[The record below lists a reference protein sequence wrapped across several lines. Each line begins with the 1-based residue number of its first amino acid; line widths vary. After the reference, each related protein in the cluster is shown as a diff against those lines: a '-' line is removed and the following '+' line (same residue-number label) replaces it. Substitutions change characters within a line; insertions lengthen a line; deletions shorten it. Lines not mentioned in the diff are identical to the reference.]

1 MQGKTP
7 EGIARQQIDD
17 QLRKVGWE
25 VDTASLR
32 YSHGARPKAGHNMLI
47 AEWPTDSQI
56 KEGGFAD
63 YAMFLGEKLVGFI
76 EAKSKYKNLPG
87 VLDHQAKD
95 YARNVR
101 SLDASYLAGKW
112 RDYDVPFIFAA
123 NGRKYVKELEIESGI
138 WFQDLREASNK
149 PKALRGWLSP
159 QAIADRLEQDTAKG
173 NQTLAAMQADFLTD
187 PDGLNLR
194 EYQLTA
200 IEKTQEAIIKG
211 QDRILLAM
219 ATGTGKT
226 RTVLGLIYKLLTAG
240 RFKRILFLVD
250 RNSLGEQAQDVFKDV
265 RLEDLKTLKQIHNI
279 QTLEDKFI
287 EPETNVQIASVQ
299 GMMKRIIYVG
309 EEDRMPSAGDYDL
322 IIVDEAHRGYVFDKE
337 MDEAEKLYRD
347 ELDFQSKYRQV
358 IDYFDSV
365 KIGLTA
371 TPALH
376 TTKIFGDPVYFYT
389 YEEAVIDGYL
399 VDHDSPHLLTTL
411 LGKNGIHY
419 DKGETVKQLDLDT
432 HAVADKYL
440 QDELD
445 FAIDEF
451 NKQVIT
457 DDFNRA
463 VLEEVIRDIDPDE
476 GGKTLI
482 YAVNDRHADLI
493 VDILKDIY
501 SSLGYDTDAI
511 TKITGSIG
519 DSKTVKEAIRKFRY
533 EKSPS
538 IVVTVDLLTTG
549 IDVPAIDK
557 LVFIR
562 RVRSRILFEQMLG
575 RATRLCPEIGKTTFE
590 IYDAVGVYDSL
601 APFSDMQ
608 PVAADPGTTFA
619 QILEGL
625 ANVTDQ
631 EQLAQLVRQFAG
643 KLQRRKRSM
652 TPEMLEHFK
661 NLTGK
666 DAGIFAS
673 SLVKMTPEN
682 AKTLLLKHGQ
692 LFRQL
697 DTEGYLPRKPITIS
711 DKPDQLISHER
722 SYGHDNQKPEDYL
735 KAFGE
740 FVKNN
745 PDQIEAINIISG
757 RPKDLTRA
765 DLKALLLALKQKGFT
780 TEQLNGAISQMTNR
794 DMAADIIGIIRSY
807 ALNLPLVNKE
817 ERIRNAIEK
826 LKKAHN
832 FTKAQQNWISRFEKA
847 LMNEPILNIKIIDE
861 IPMFQEYGGSARLD
875 KVFDFKL
882 ADIIDELNTYL
893 YEVEAA

>member
-1 MQGKTP
+1 MHGKTP
-7 EGIARQQIDD
+7 EGQARHQIDE
-17 QLRKVGWE
+17 QLRKVGWD
-25 VDTASLR
+25 VDTANLR
-32 YSHGARPKAGHNMLI
+32 HSRGTRPKAGRNMLI
-47 AEWPTDSQI
+47 AEWPTDSRI
-56 KEGGFAD
+56 KGGGYAD
-63 YAMFLGEKLVGFI
+63 YAMFLGERLVGFI
-76 EAKSKYKNLPG
+76 EAKSKYKNLSG

-101 SLDASYLAGKW
+101 SQDASYLEGKW

-123 NGRKYVKELEIESGI
+123 NGRKYLKDLEIESGI

-149 PKALRGWLSP
+149 PKALQGWLSP
-159 QAIADRLEQDTAKG
+159 QAIADRLEQNTDKG
-173 NQTLAAMQADFLTD
+173 NQALAAMQADFLTD

-194 EYQLTA
+194 HYQLTA
-200 IEKTQEAIIKG
+200 IEKAQEAIISG
-211 QDRILLAM
+211 QDKILLAM

-279 QTLEDKFI
+279 QTLEEKFI
-287 EPETNVQIASVQ
+287 EPETNVHIATVQ
-299 GMMKRIIYVG
+299 GMMKRILYTD

-322 IIVDEAHRGYVFDKE
+322 IIVDEAHRGYIFDKE

-347 ELDFQSKYRQV
+347 ERDFQSKYRQV
-358 IDYFDSV
+358 IDYFDAV

-376 TTKIFGDPVYFYT
+376 TAKIFGDPVYFYT

-419 DKGETVKQLDLDT
+419 DRGETVKQIDPAT
-432 HAVADKYL
+432 HGMADKYL
-440 QDELD
+440 EDELD
-445 FAIDEF
+445 FAIDDF
-451 NKQVIT
+451 NRQVIT
-457 DDFNRA
+457 ENFNRA
-463 VLEEVIRDIDPDE
+463 VLEEIVRDIDQDE

-519 DSKTVKEAIRKFRY
+519 DSKIVKEAIRKFRY
-533 EKSPS
+533 EKFPS

-549 IDVPAIDK
+549 IDVPVIDK

-575 RATRLCPEIGKTTFE
+575 RATRLCPEINKTHFE
-590 IYDAVGVYDSL
+590 IYDAVGIYDCL
-601 APFSDMQ
+601 APFTNMQ

-619 QILEGL
+619 QLLEGL
-625 ANVTDQ
+625 ANVTDK
-631 EQLAQLVRQFAG
+631 EQLTQLVRQFAG

-652 TPEMLEHFK
+652 TPEMLEYFK
-661 NLTGK
+661 NITGK
-666 DAGIFAS
+666 DVGIFAS
-673 SLVKMTPEN
+673 RLVKMTPEE
-682 AKTLLLKHGQ
+682 AKALLLQYDQ

-697 DTEGYLPRKPITIS
+697 DTDGFLPRKPITIS
-711 DKPDQLISHER
+711 DKPDALISHER
-722 SYGHDNQKPEDYL
+722 GYGQDNQKPEDYL
-735 KAFGE
+735 KAFSE

-745 PDQIEAINIISG
+745 PERIEAINIISG

-817 ERIRNAIEK
+817 ERIRRAIEK
-826 LKKAHN
+826 LKKAHD
-832 FTKAQQNWISRFEKA
+832 FTEQQQNWINRFEKA
-847 LMNEPILNIKIIDE
+847 LMNEPILNINIIDE
-861 IPMFQEYGGSARLD
+861 IPMFREYGGSKQLDEIFNFRL
-875 KVFDFKL
+875 V
-882 ADIIDELNTYL
+882 DIMDELNTYL
-893 YEVEAA
+893 YEGVAA